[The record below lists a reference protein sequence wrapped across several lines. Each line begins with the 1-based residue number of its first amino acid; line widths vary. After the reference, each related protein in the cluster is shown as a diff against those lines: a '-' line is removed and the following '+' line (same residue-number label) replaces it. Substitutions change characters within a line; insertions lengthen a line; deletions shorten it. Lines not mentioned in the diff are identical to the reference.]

1 MSVHDPERRALSR
14 AAVVL
19 LAVSVVRWA
28 VASRSVEPAV
38 PAGAGEV
45 LAGHIAATDSAADE
59 EERRS
64 RPLEEKERLDPNVA
78 PEVELDRLPGVG
90 PATAAAIVA
99 ARDTAAFTRPED
111 LLSVR
116 GIGPATLERIRPW
129 VRMEPGA
136 RRLGAR
142 RREARRPAAVRAPP
156 TRAPSASAATDG
168 AAPTSA
174 PGRSGPDGPVDV
186 NRADAEALQE
196 LPGIGPALAG
206 RIIDARAQG
215 PFRSVDDLV
224 RVRGIGP
231 ATLERLRGRVRV
243 GGRHP

>member
-28 VASRSVEPAV
+28 AASRSVEPV
-38 PAGAGEV
+38 LPAGDGEV

-59 EERRS
+59 GERRS
-64 RPLEEKERLDPNVA
+64 RPLEEGERLDPNVA
-78 PEVELDRLPGVG
+78 SEVELDRLPGVG

-99 ARDTAAFTRPED
+99 ARDSAAFGRPED

-136 RRLGAR
+136 RRATV
-142 RREARRPAAVRAPP
+142 RRPARTPLP
-156 TRAPSASAATDG
+156 SRSASASAT
-168 AAPTSA
+168 
-174 PGRSGPDGPVDV
+174 SGSTTGTEPSTGVIDV
-186 NRADAEALQE
+186 NRADAESLQR

-206 RIIDARAQG
+206 RIIDARAEG
-215 PFRSVDDLV
+215 LFRSVDDLV

-231 ATLERLRGRVRV
+231 ATVERLRGRVRV

>member
-14 AAVVL
+14 AAVLL

-38 PAGAGEV
+38 PAGEGEV

-64 RPLEEKERLDPNVA
+64 RPLEEGERLDPNVA

-116 GIGPATLERIRPW
+116 GIGPATLERIRPH

-136 RRLGAR
+136 RRMAV
-142 RREARRPAAVRAPP
+142 RRPAAVRAAP
-156 TRAPSASAATDG
+156 TRATSPSAATDG

-174 PGRSGPDGPVDV
+174 PGRLGPDGLVDV

-231 ATLERLRGRVRV
+231 ATVERLRGRVRV